1 MRLLLD
7 THAFLWWDEGTL
19 PAKVVRRIRAAEEV
33 LVSAA
38 SAWEVA
44 IKAGLGKIAVRGSFA
59 EAVADYGFRELPV
72 GFAHAELVRTLP
84 LIHRDPFDRILV
96 AQAIVEG
103 LTIVTRDVLVTAY
116 AVPSVWE
123 QA

>member
-7 THAFLWWDEGTL
+7 THAFLWWDEAVL
-19 PAKVVRRIRAAEEV
+19 PAKVVRRIRAAEAV
-33 LVSAA
+33 HLSAA

-59 EAVADYGFRELPV
+59 DAALDYGFDELPIR
-72 GFAHAELVRTLP
+72 FAHAELVRTLP
-84 LIHRDPFDRILV
+84 PLHKDPFDRILV

-103 LTIVTRDVLVTAY
+103 LTIVTQDPLIAAY
-116 AVPSVWE
+116 AVPVTW
-123 QA
+123 A

>member
-19 PAKVVRRIRAAEEV
+19 PAKVVRRIRTAETV
-33 LVSAA
+33 HVSAA

-44 IKAGLGKIAVRGSFA
+44 IKAGLGKIAVKGSFA
-59 EAVADYGFRELPV
+59 DAARDYGFKELPI

-84 LIHRDPFDRILV
+84 PLHRDPFDRILV

-103 LTIVTRDVLVTAY
+103 LAIVTRDPLVAAY
-116 AVPSVWE
+116 AAPTVWD
-123 QA
+123 

>member
-19 PAKVVRRIRAAEEV
+19 PAKVVRRIRAADEV

-44 IKAGLGKIAVRGSFA
+44 IKAGLGKIAVNGPFA
-59 EAVADYGFRELPV
+59 EAVADYGFHELPV

-103 LTIVTRDVLVTAY
+103 LTIVTRDALVTAY

-123 QA
+123 

>member
-7 THAFLWWDEGTL
+7 THTFLWWDEGKL
-19 PAKVVRRIRAAEEV
+19 PAKVVRRIRTADEV

-44 IKAGLGKIAVRGSFA
+44 IKAGLGKIVVKGSFA
-59 EAVADYGFRELPV
+59 EAVSDYGFDELPV
-72 GFAHAELVRTLP
+72 GFAHAGLVRTLP
-84 LIHRDPFDRILV
+84 PLHRDPFDRILV

-103 LTIVTRDVLVTAY
+103 LTLVTRDALVSAY
-116 AVPSVWE
+116 AVPCVWE
-123 QA
+123 

>member
-19 PAKVVRRIRAAEEV
+19 PTKVVRRFR
-33 LVSAA
+33 AA

-44 IKAGLGKIAVRGSFA
+44 IKAGLSKIAVKGSFP
-59 EAVADYGFRELPV
+59 EAVADYAFRELPV
-72 GFAHAELVRTLP
+72 GFAHAKLVRALP
-84 LIHRDPFDRILV
+84 LILRNPFDHRLV

-103 LTIVTRDVLVTAY
+103 LTLVTRDELVTAY

-123 QA
+123 